1 MFWNIQSPM
10 CPNNIAIAFTFD
22 WVQMKSECLGSEEC
36 FAVQA
41 QNQVHN
47 VTIKE

>member
-1 MFWNIQSPM
+1 
-10 CPNNIAIAFTFD
+10 
-22 WVQMKSECLGSEEC
+22 MKSECLGSEEC